1 MVSNIKTVFCSPRC
15 AENLTWRTSNYI
27 TEPKS
32 EVESSN
38 AEVTRV
44 PSRMRKAGDDSAVEV
59 FPIIH
64 EFAQLSQI
72 RTKTTCAHPAK
83 IIKSRVP

>member
-1 MVSNIKTVFCSPRC
+1 MCRNFDVEEKQLIIITV
-15 AENLTWRTSNYI
+15 
-27 TEPKS
+27 PKS

-64 EFAQLSQI
+64 EFVQLSQI

-83 IIKSRVP
+83 NNKI